1 MKALSKNILPE
12 GEEQGNSMVTFSDTY
27 NAGFRAGIESVMN
40 RLSLAEKVAL
50 GKTDDGK
57 VNTGNWYSDGVE
69 AGIASAA
76 NDYLNDKVDLSVFD
90 VKNEDEDSYTFGFEC
105 GYMRKL
111 AEILVG

>member
-1 MKALSKNILPE
+1 MDKTPESRALVKSSLIHEQIFAMDANAAQALFSK
-12 GEEQGNSMVTFSDTY
+12 
-27 NAGFRAGIESVMN
+27 
-40 RLSLAEKVAL
+40 LSLAEKVAL